1 MRGVKRFEE
10 LEVWQKAR
18 EMAREI
24 YACGGEGGFVRDFG
38 LRDQIRRAAV
48 SVVSNI
54 AEGFERGGDREFRQ
68 FLAQAKGSCGEVRA
82 QLYIALD
89 QGFLAQEQFDRL
101 CERALQVSRMIAGLM
116 SYLRASELK
125 GTNSNEVESKVPG
138 PRSKVSV
145 PKTLVSAPYLPLDLV
160 PVTLDYPSDL
170 GPWTRDFGP
179 PLIVDIR
186 PSVKVC

>member
-1 MRGVKRFEE
+1 LDLGPETDFEEGGMRGVKHFEE

-18 EMAREI
+18 AMAREI
-24 YACGGEGGFVRDFG
+24 YACGSNREFARDFG

-89 QGFLAQEQFDRL
+89 QGYLSQEQFSCLREL
-101 CERALQVSRMIAGLM
+101 ALQISRMLAGLM
-116 SYLRASELK
+116 SYLRSSELK
-125 GTNSNEVESKVPG
+125 GNKF
-138 PRSKVSV
+138 R
-145 PKTLVSAPYLPLDLV
+145 
-160 PVTLDYPSDL
+160 
-170 GPWTRDFGP
+170 
-179 PLIVDIR
+179 
-186 PSVKVC
+186 